1 MPAFRVPSEKQPL
14 LARKTEKRVFATTRS
29 TLGVVAAAACG
40 VVGLAALHRG
50 GHAVP
55 FLGAKSASPDAAVRT
70 QAEAIRAAYYE
81 APP

>member
-40 VVGLAALHRG
+40 VVGLAALQRG
-50 GHAVP
+50 GHA
-55 FLGAKSASPDAAVRT
+55 LSL
-70 QAEAIRAAYYE
+70 IHI
-81 APP
+81 